1 MRLFLL
7 VCGNMAFELGGIGPL
22 PNSTIVR
29 EARRLATRNR
39 RHLEALTHR
48 VRALEDRLCAAPF
61 PPRRGTKVRWM
72 HVPKC
77 GSTFFNAV
85 FRHAC
90 PEAADDMY
98 LGARGIRD
106 GPLRVHDLVDYAKQ
120 QCPEHKFATGD
131 LDTVKRWA
139 THAPVRNSRL
149 DDLVVTMFRAPNQR
163 LLSSYNFG
171 KHLWGSEMR
180 GPGISSAKFIEWRSF
195 VSTARSPREFAA
207 APGLGGC
214 YAKMMEG
221 CYCATRPDDHSA
233 DGGAPFSRPL
243 TVACPYRWVTLDE
256 HLVAKAAQRVSRL
269 GFVGIQDLYN
279 ASVCLFHRTFGGTPH
294 FSEFSLFN
302 VGRTDDRKRHIPS
315 RRDPHRFKLDDH
327 HSVPRWD
334 ETALGDFV
342 DVVDEVLWAA
352 ILSRFERDVE
362 DATCL

>member
-1 MRLFLL
+1 MLLL
-7 VCGNMAFELGGIGPL
+7 VCAASYKLGGPL
-22 PNSTIVR
+22 PNSTIVL

-39 RHLEALTHR
+39 RHLEALTQR
-48 VRALEDRLCAAPF
+48 VRAVEDRLCAPPF
-61 PPRRGTKVRWM
+61 PPRRSIKVRWM

-90 PEAADDMY
+90 PGAGDDMY
-98 LGARGIRD
+98 LGSTRARDVRD
-106 GPLRVHDLVDYAKQ
+106 GPLKAHDLVDYAKK
-120 QCPEHKFATGD
+120 QCPDHDFATGD

-139 THAPVRNSRL
+139 THAPVRNAAL
-149 DDLVVTMFRAPNQR
+149 DESVVTMFREPNQR

-180 GPGISSAKFIEWRSF
+180 GPGISSAKFVEWRSF
-195 VSTARSPREFAA
+195 VNTAQSPREFAA

-214 YAKMMEG
+214 YAKMTEG

-233 DGGAPFSRPL
+233 AIGAPFSRPL
-243 TVACPYRWVTLDE
+243 TVACPYRWLTLDE
-256 HLVAKAAQRVSRL
+256 NLVAKAAQRVSRF

-302 VGRTDDRKRHIPS
+302 VGRTDDRKRHVPS
-315 RRDPHRFKLDDH
+315 RRGHRFKLDDH
-327 HSVPRWD
+327 HAVPRWD
-334 ETALGDFV
+334 ESALGDFV

-352 ILSRFERDVE
+352 ILNRFDRDLEAAVH
-362 DATCL
+362 